1 MDIKENLMGKVEEK
15 SRGVNIEPRFQ
26 IRVSIGGKKEKP
38 SGAEVLAYVN
48 GEPLSVLME
57 KEHLGVEEISDIYT
71 RVVTSSIPH
80 IRRALEIEPELKF
93 SFKLYRL
100 HIENIYQIED
110 ILNLFREAD
119 IPFRNLEFETDLDF
133 LRKCAQGEEVLRK
146 LTLLSIVTDFVLEF
160 GDEVCIP
167 HRFINRL
174 LIQKIKIPSDVVEE
188 ILDQTTSL
196 VFGKNVKL
204 LKGLVKFLKELE
216 ISVLVDGVKTKAA
229 VDFLSLMGV
238 DEAQGPYFGPPLDGE
253 KFLECL
259 KSFHKTGRC
268 ASN

>member
-1 MDIKENLMGKVEEK
+1 
-15 SRGVNIEPRFQ
+15 
-26 IRVSIGGKKEKP
+26 
-38 SGAEVLAYVN
+38 
-48 GEPLSVLME
+48 
-57 KEHLGVEEISDIYT
+57 
-71 RVVTSSIPH
+71 
-80 IRRALEIEPELKF
+80 
-93 SFKLYRL
+93 
-100 HIENIYQIED
+100 
-110 ILNLFREAD
+110 
-119 IPFRNLEFETDLDF
+119 
-133 LRKCAQGEEVLRK
+133 
-146 LTLLSIVTDFVLEF
+146 LEF